1 MVLINLILWVRNTFG
16 MIWLLVM
23 GSITTLIFL
32 YGSIHVQYYFACFC
46 ASIVF
51 FQSIY
56 STITLVVIAVNN
68 PSKAGDA
75 KNLKDFTYIPAIIWA
90 LLMMCLVCW
99 VSYQVY
105 FLLPCFK

>member
-1 MVLINLILWVRNTFG
+1 
-16 MIWLLVM
+16 
-23 GSITTLIFL
+23 
-32 YGSIHVQYYFACFC
+32 
-46 ASIVF
+46 
-51 FQSIY
+51 
-56 STITLVVIAVNN
+56 LVVIAVNN